1 VNSFEK
7 ENGLALLRSL
17 WEDLLIESE
26 TGKFSSPRACPIV
39 NAIAELLAEYADEKG
54 FHEH

>member
-7 ENGLALLRSL
+7 QNGLALLRSL

-26 TGKFSSPRACPIV
+26 TDKFSSPRACPIV
-39 NAIAELLAEYADEKG
+39 NAIAELLTEYADEKRL
-54 FHEH
+54 HEH